1 MTALENGNLNNC
13 SLVKTAKLFV
23 ENKKMTYF
31 EVVGYFI
38 SELTAQILKEEL
50 PETEKYDKD
59 DFEITTIYLIKSE
72 GKYFSLEDG
81 ITEVEL
87 ADKSV

>member
-1 MTALENGNLNNC
+1 MKLENSNLSNC

-23 ENKKMTYF
+23 ENKKKTYF
-31 EVVGYFI
+31 EVIGYFA

-59 DFEITTIYLIKSE
+59 DFEIMTIYLIKSE
-72 GKYFSLEDG
+72 EKYFSLEDG
-81 ITEVEL
+81 IKEVEL
-87 ADKSV
+87 ADKTA